1 MGFIFTTE
9 MLQLIETYRKTN
21 PVMADILLN
30 DIVYYGINGI
40 HYTNNEFICAIVEC
54 LQLESLKA
62 EFYWDM
68 DENGFKLKGE
78 N

>member
-9 MLQLIETYRKTN
+9 MLQLVETYRKTN

-40 HYTNNEFICAIVEC
+40 HYTNNEFICAIVDC
-54 LQLESLKA
+54 LMLDALKIEVELGR
-62 EFYWDM
+62 EFVD
-68 DENGFKLKGE
+68 DSE
-78 N
+78 

>member
-9 MLQLIETYRKTN
+9 MLQLVETYRKTN

-40 HYTNNEFICAIVEC
+40 HYTNDEFICSIVEC
-54 LQLESLKA
+54 LQLGSLKV
-62 EFYWDM
+62 EFYESS
-68 DENGFKLKGE
+68 DESSFKLKGE
-78 N
+78 D